1 MEMRVDVL
9 KAFFGNFT
17 TLSDIQEKAI
27 PILLK
32 DEDAV
37 LRAPTASGKTEATIA
52 PLVSKYFQEL
62 KSASGVKIIITSP
75 TKALV
80 NDLEKRLEIPLSR
93 LGITVGV
100 KHGDRNSLARRIAPS
115 ILITT
120 PESYDVMVGERRE
133 AIIGCQVVVIDEIHQ
148 LFNTQRGLQ
157 IAISINRHQL
167 ANLAPIRVVGISA
180 TSSNALSLWRF
191 FRPQNSVIEVNS
203 DKGRNLETYIRYLN
217 SNEQLMELL
226 SRQPNSKVLIFC
238 NSKNE
243 VSELA
248 TKAEKYFRGQRRVFG
263 HNADL
268 SKSERE
274 RVEQQF
280 SEFPAAICVAT
291 STLEIGIDIGDI
303 DLVVQYG
310 IPRSWQSLG
319 QRLGRGNRRTGQ
331 IVGLLC
337 VPTHS
342 RTPIFDRLAFVPL
355 LSLLGVNPS
364 ESDGA
369 SLIYGA
375 AIQQLCS
382 EVEARA
388 SYLGINT
395 IKKIFSPWPHL
406 TEDWLYETLDELTK
420 AGYLV
425 KHGIHNKWGPGP
437 KTHEA
442 RDLLSLWVNFGDEG
456 SSIQVY
462 SGPNHVGSMS
472 GRNFHQLT
480 TGAVFSLG
488 SRNFQVKSAP
498 SRNRVSVVQTG
509 GSATFKIKTGA
520 FDSLELPDLIDR
532 TRNDLL
538 EIDFEPLIHGNEARK
553 WISGFQVEAKKL
565 VELGTVIRIPHN
577 GQWAHITFAGRS
589 MNSGI
594 ASIFGCTSYSSIAVF
609 GPKEIRWN
617 DLPEKL
623 VEVTDKIQLFR
634 DGTGSKW
641 QRLLNPEY
649 RNDEDVSLL
658 LANSCA
664 HKILARLRKS
674 KAKDLELEKNS
685 QIRDWLNEGFN

>member
-1 MEMRVDVL
+1 MEMRIDVL

-17 TLSDIQEKAI
+17 SLSEIQEIAI

-32 DEDAV
+32 NEDAV

-100 KHGDRNSLARRIAPS
+100 KHGDRNALARRIAPS

-167 ANLAPIRVVGISA
+167 ANAAPIRVVGISA

-203 DKGRNLETYIRYLN
+203 DKGRNLETYIRYLK

-226 SRQPNSKVLIFC
+226 SRQRNSKVLIFC

-319 QRLGRGNRRTGQ
+319 QRLGRGNRRTGR

-337 VPTHS
+337 VPPHS

-395 IKKIFSPWPHL
+395 IRKIFSPWPHL
-406 TEDWLYETLDELTK
+406 TEDWLHETLDELTR
-420 AGYLV
+420 AGYLA
-425 KHGIHNKWGPGP
+425 KHGIYNKWGPGP

-462 SGPNHVGSMS
+462 SGANHVGSMS
-472 GRNFHQLT
+472 GRNYYQLT
-480 TGAVFSLG
+480 SGAIFSLG
-488 SRNFQVKSAP
+488 SRNFQVKAAP
-498 SRNRVSVVQTG
+498 NKNRVSVIPSNG
-509 GSATFKIKTGA
+509 NANFKIKTGV
-520 FDSLELPDLIDR
+520 FDSLELPDLIDK
-532 TRNDLL
+532 TRNDLSEL
-538 EIDFEPLIHGNEARK
+538 DFESLTHGK
-553 WISGFQVEAKKL
+553 EAKAWVSKFQLEAKRL
-565 VELGTVIRIPHN
+565 VEPDTVIRIPHN
-577 GQWAHITFAGRS
+577 GKWAHTTFAGRS
-589 MNSGI
+589 LNSAI
-594 ASIFGCTSYSSIAVF
+594 ASVFGCTSYSSIAVF
-609 GPKEIRWN
+609 GPKEIDWKV
-617 DLPEKL
+617 LPKNLDEL
-623 VEVTDKIQLFR
+623 TDKIQLFR

-641 QRLLNPEY
+641 QRLLNSKY
-649 RNDEDVSLL
+649 RNEEDVSLI

-664 HKILARLRKS
+664 HKILLRLRQSKS
-674 KAKDLELEKNS
+674 KDLELEKTTLLH
-685 QIRDWLNEGFN
+685 DWLQEGI